1 MTVPTFSVLI
11 MMGIAACV
19 HAETVTTTVAPQS
32 VMHRQEQTAFDIASR
47 WGLTS
52 QEWVAFE
59 QIMGERRGVWSPGLD
74 PITALGVSADTTA
87 ERNRYAELYVRTE
100 FERTRKELA
109 FQLAVDSAWARL
121 YPDTPR
127 IGLQSSASNANQVT
141 VRYALIVK
149 PDCVECD
156 SVLAQRLGG
165 MIGEAR
171 EGVDIH
177 VVGTDGDDDLLKH
190 WLSTQPALL
199 AALKDGNATVN
210 HGSQFQDQ
218 ESFPAIYSKGGNG
231 QWTREL

>member
-1 MTVPTFSVLI
+1 MRTCYRSVSLI
-11 MMGIAACV
+11 LMVISGAASAQTSSPLEYV
-19 HAETVTTTVAPQS
+19 ETRTTD
-32 VMHRQEQTAFDIASR
+32 TADQATA
-47 WGLTS
+47 WGLS
-52 QEWVAFE
+52 AKEWDQYRQVME
-59 QIMGERRGVWSPGLD
+59 DRRGVWSPGLD

-156 SVLAQRLGG
+156 SVLAERLGG

-177 VVGTDGDDDLLKH
+177 VVGTGGDDELLKH

-218 ESFPAIYSKGGNG
+218 ESFPAIYSKGANG